1 MKKKQFLQLTLILL
15 TWSSFAQIEKG
26 YWMVGGSGSYR
37 STKYVN
43 DNPALSS
50 DYTILRLAP
59 NIGYFFADKLAGG
72 LNGTFYYNPYGGSAY
87 NLGYG
92 IGPFVRYYFRPSHKL
107 INIFA
112 QANYLYYVDSNTTSY
127 AGTIKSNSSSY
138 GFKAGPVIYFN
149 DSVALELAFEYL
161 RDNIN
166 NTVKAT
172 DLGITIGFQ
181 IHLKK

>member
-1 MKKKQFLQLTLILL
+1 MKLKKLFLMTLLGL
-15 TWSSFAQIEKG
+15 AWSSFAQIEKG

-37 STKYVN
+37 STEYVN
-43 DNPALSS
+43 DNPTLSS

-72 LNGTFYYNPYGGSAY
+72 LNGTFYYNPIGGGAY
-87 NLGYG
+87 NIGYG
-92 IGPFVRYYFRPSHKL
+92 IGPFARYYFRANQKL
-107 INIFA
+107 INVFV
-112 QANYLYYVDSNTTSY
+112 QANYLYYVDNNYS
-127 AGTIKSNSSSY
+127 AGGRAQFNSNSY
-138 GFKAGPVIYFN
+138 GLKAGPVIYFN
-149 DSVALELAFEYL
+149 DGVALELAFEYV
-161 RDNIN
+161 RNNIN